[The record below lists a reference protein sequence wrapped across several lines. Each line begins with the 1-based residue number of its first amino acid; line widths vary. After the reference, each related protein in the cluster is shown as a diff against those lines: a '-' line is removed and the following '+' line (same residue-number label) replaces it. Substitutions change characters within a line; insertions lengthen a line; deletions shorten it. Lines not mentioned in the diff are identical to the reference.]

1 MAKESIVTYDALYEI
16 LRLEKYKKE
25 LQPLNEDFLEKLVS
39 YLEEKQDILKAQES
53 KDSIFASQEVQKTRK
68 QLENIKKI
76 LKEIYE
82 RRESKIIQL
91 ALFCSRTE
99 SKLQDDSML
108 LKEEKQF
115 LREIVDHLARYKS
128 GILHNILNVKM
139 PSVVKINTTKDSNE
153 NKLVKFV
160 NPVPKFVGD
169 DMNIY
174 GPYESEE
181 VAYLPLNVSDVL
193 IKSKRVE
200 EL

>member
-193 IKSKRVE
+193 I
-200 EL
+200 